1 MHDKGHAQEV
11 SGRNEEQVIGHQRK
25 GDACY
30 KVTKNPA
37 ELCPCSTVLWKVE
50 LGSYQIRYL
59 VEKISKQSVEG
70 VAYFLLTA
78 YK

>member
-11 SGRNEEQVIGHQRK
+11 SGIKEEYVIGHQRK

-30 KVTKNPA
+30 KVTKDLA

-50 LGSYQIRYL
+50 LGSYKIAYL
-59 VEKISKQSVEG
+59 VEKISKQGVEG
-70 VAYFLLTA
+70 VAYFILTVQ
-78 YK
+78 K